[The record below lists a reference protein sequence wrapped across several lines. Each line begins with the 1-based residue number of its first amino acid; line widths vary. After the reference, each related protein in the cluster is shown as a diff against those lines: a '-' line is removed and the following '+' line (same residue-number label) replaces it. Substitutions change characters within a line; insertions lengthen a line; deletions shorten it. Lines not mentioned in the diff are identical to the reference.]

1 MRKLLLILI
10 LFIYA
15 PFGLSVQ
22 AETGTG
28 NETVDQMLQDSKN
41 TVETPK
47 TKQNEMKDANNE
59 SNQELIGSAEPPEFE
74 SQFTWFDFVKMF
86 FALAVVIALIY
97 IILRFINKRNRL
109 FGQMRSMENLGGI
122 SVGPNRSIQL
132 VRIGETV
139 LVVGVGESIQL
150 LKEISSQDEIE
161 KIISQNEIQPIQV
174 GQTILN
180 KFISKNDDQTRMN
193 SSSSSAKSFSH
204 MLKGQL
210 EDLAEGRK
218 KLYDKIKRDQDE

>member
-1 MRKLLLILI
+1 MRKLLLIL
-10 LFIYA
+10 LLLVYA

-22 AETGTG
+22 AETDTG
-28 NETVDQMLQDSKN
+28 NETVAQMLQDSEN
-41 TVETPK
+41 AE
-47 TKQNEMKDANNE
+47 DNN
-59 SNQELIGSAEPPEFE
+59 SNQDIVDTAPPEFE
-74 SQFTWFDFVKMF
+74 NQFTWFNFVKMF

-109 FGQMRSMENLGGI
+109 FGQMKAMENLGGI
-122 SVGPNRSIQL
+122 SVGPHRSIQL

-139 LVVGVGESIQL
+139 LVVGVGETIQL
-150 LKEISSQDEIE
+150 LKEITSQEEIE
-161 KIISQNEIQPIQV
+161 KLISQNEIQSIQV
-174 GQTILN
+174 GHTILN
-180 KFISKNDDQTRMN
+180 KIIHNNDNRTTMN
-193 SSSSSAKSFSH
+193 SSSGKSFSH

>member
-10 LFIYA
+10 LLVYA
-15 PFGLSVQ
+15 PFGLNVQ
-22 AETGTG
+22 AETDTG
-28 NETVDQMLQDSKN
+28 NETVDQMLQESQNTDAASK
-41 TVETPK
+41 T
-47 TKQNEMKDANNE
+47 TKQTD
-59 SNQELIGSAEPPEFE
+59 QELVQTEPPAIEN
-74 SQFTWFDFVKMF
+74 QFGWLDFVKMF

-109 FGQMRSMENLGGI
+109 FGQMKAMENLGGI

-132 VRIGETV
+132 IRIGETV
-139 LVVGVGESIQL
+139 LVVGVGETIQL
-150 LKEISSQDEIE
+150 LKEITSQDEIE
-161 KIISQNEIQPIQV
+161 KLISQNEIQPIQV

-180 KFISKNDDQTRMN
+180 KIISKNDDKTSMK
-193 SSSSSAKSFSH
+193 SSSANSFSH

-218 KLYDKIKRDQDE
+218 KLYDKIKRNQDE

>member
-10 LFIYA
+10 LLVYA
-15 PFGLSVQ
+15 PFGLNVQ
-22 AETGTG
+22 AETDSG
-28 NETVDQMLQDSKN
+28 NETVDQMLQDKKN
-41 TVETPK
+41 T
-47 TKQNEMKDANNE
+47 DAT
-59 SNQELIGSAEPPEFE
+59 SNTTEQTDQELVQTEPPSIEN
-74 SQFTWFDFVKMF
+74 QFGWFDFVKMF

-109 FGQMRSMENLGGI
+109 FGQMKAMENLGGI

-132 VRIGETV
+132 IRIGETV
-139 LVVGVGESIQL
+139 LVVGVGETIQL
-150 LKEISSQDEIE
+150 LKEITSQDDIE
-161 KIISQNEIQPIQV
+161 KLISQNEIQPIQV

-180 KFISKNDDQTRMN
+180 KIISKNDDQNRMN
-193 SSSSSAKSFSH
+193 SSSANSFSH

>member
-10 LFIYA
+10 LLIYA
-15 PFGLSVQ
+15 PFGLNVQ
-22 AETGTG
+22 AETDTG
-28 NETVDQMLQDSKN
+28 NETVDQMLQKSDNGTTNKN
-41 TVETPK
+41 
-47 TKQNEMKDANNE
+47 
-59 SNQELIGSAEPPEFE
+59 NQDLVVSPEPPQFE
-74 SQFTWFDFVKMF
+74 NQFGWFDFVKMF

-97 IILRFINKRNRL
+97 LILRFINKRNRL
-109 FGQMRSMENLGGI
+109 FGQMKAMENLGGI

-139 LVVGVGESIQL
+139 LVVGVGETIQL
-150 LKEISSQDEIE
+150 LKEITSEDEIE
-161 KIISQNEIQPIQV
+161 KLISQNEIQPMQV
-174 GQTILN
+174 GQNILN
-180 KFISKNDDQTRMN
+180 KIITKNDNQTRISNSN
-193 SSSSSAKSFSH
+193 SSGKSFSH

>member
-10 LFIYA
+10 LLIYA
-15 PFGLSVQ
+15 PFGLNVQ
-22 AETGTG
+22 AETDKG
-28 NETVDQMLQDSKN
+28 NQTVDQMLQDSKN
-41 TVETPK
+41 VDTTSQPK
-47 TKQNEMKDANNE
+47 KTEKNDTKTEYNQN
-59 SNQELIGSAEPPEFE
+59 LIESAEPPQFE
-74 SQFTWFDFVKMF
+74 NQFRWFDFVKMF

-97 IILRFINKRNRL
+97 MVLRFINKRNRL
-109 FGQMRSMENLGGI
+109 FGQMKAMENLGGI

-132 VRIGETV
+132 VRIGDHV
-139 LVVGVGESIQL
+139 LVVGVGETIQL

-161 KIISQNEIQPIQV
+161 KLTSQNEIQPIQV

-180 KFISKNDDQTRMN
+180 KIISKSDDQTRMN
-193 SSSSSAKSFSH
+193 SSSAKSFSH

-218 KLYDKIKRDQDE
+218 KLYDKIKKDQDE

>member
-1 MRKLLLILI
+1 MV
-10 LFIYA
+10 YA
-15 PFGLSVQ
+15 PFGLNVQ
-22 AETGTG
+22 AETDTE
-28 NETVDQMLQDSKN
+28 NETVDQMLQNSGNNIDATS
-41 TVETPK
+41 K
-47 TKQNEMKDANNE
+47 TKQTEKKDSNNNL
-59 SNQELIGSAEPPEFE
+59 NQDLDVSAEPPQFE
-74 SQFTWFDFVKMF
+74 NQFTWFDFVKMF

-109 FGQMRSMENLGGI
+109 FGQMKAMENLGGI

-139 LVVGVGESIQL
+139 LVVGVGETIQL
-150 LKEISSQDEIE
+150 LKEITSQDEIE
-161 KIISQNEIQPIQV
+161 KLISQNEIQPIQV
-174 GQTILN
+174 GQTLLN
-180 KFISKNDDQTRMN
+180 KIISKNDDQTHIN
-193 SSSSSAKSFSH
+193 TSSAKSFSH

>member
-10 LFIYA
+10 LLIYA
-15 PFGLSVQ
+15 PFGLNVQ
-22 AETGTG
+22 AETDTG
-28 NETVDQMLQDSKN
+28 NETVDQMLQKSENGTTNKNNQDS
-41 TVETPK
+41 VVSP
-47 TKQNEMKDANNE
+47 
-59 SNQELIGSAEPPEFE
+59 EPPQFE
-74 SQFTWFDFVKMF
+74 NQFGWFDFVKMF

-97 IILRFINKRNRL
+97 LILRFINKRNRL
-109 FGQMRSMENLGGI
+109 FGQMKAMENLGGI

-139 LVVGVGESIQL
+139 LVVGVGETIQL
-150 LKEISSQDEIE
+150 LKEITSEDEIE
-161 KIISQNEIQPIQV
+161 KLISQNEIQPMQV
-174 GQTILN
+174 GQNILN
-180 KFISKNDDQTRMN
+180 KIITKNDDQTRSSN
-193 SSSSSAKSFSH
+193 SSGKSFSH